1 MKFARIRA
9 VLVDARA
16 CCSYPLL
23 LASLALTA
31 PTLIAAEHTPRPL
44 SGVGA
49 SPVAESYP
57 VRPVRVI
64 VPVTAGSTT
73 DVLAR
78 LVSQKLSELWAQPAV
93 VDNRTGAGGTIG
105 AGLVAKAPQ
114 DGYTLLIYSNAFTQI
129 PALYANLPYDMRN
142 SFTAVSALVTSPYV
156 LVVGPPAGV
165 RTIAELIAAA
175 KAKPG
180 QLTFG
185 SAGAGT
191 GTHFAAEKFKH
202 AAGIE
207 VVHVPYKGGPEA
219 TTDTMTGRVT
229 YWFPP
234 IGIALPFVRDNKLL
248 ALGVTSA
255 RRTSLLPNVPTFAE
269 SGLAGYEDAIWFGM
283 WAPAGTPTAVIDKVG
298 KDVARALASAD
309 MREKLLNL
317 GMEPMRLS
325 PAEFAQLVRAETES
339 SGRIITALGIKAQ

>member
-1 MKFARIRA
+1 MKVRSVVCLI
-9 VLVDARA
+9 LVGVCIAGTA
-16 CCSYPLL
+16 LAENYPN
-23 LASLALTA
+23 
-31 PTLIAAEHTPRPL
+31 
-44 SGVGA
+44 
-49 SPVAESYP
+49 
-57 VRPVRVI
+57 RPVRVI
-64 VPVTAGSTT
+64 VPVTAGSTN

-78 LVSQKLSELWAQPAV
+78 LVSQKLSELWAQSVV

-114 DGYTLLIYSNAFTQI
+114 DGYTLLIYSNAFTQVQ
-129 PALYANLPYDMRN
+129 ALYANLPYDTRK
-142 SFTAVSALVTSPYV
+142 SFTAVSALVSSPYV

-165 RTIAELIAAA
+165 RTIPELIAAG

-180 QLTFG
+180 HLTFG
-185 SAGAGT
+185 SAGVGT
-191 GTHFAAEKFKH
+191 GTHFAAEKFKR

-207 VVHVPYKGGPEA
+207 VVHVPYKGAPEA

-234 IGIALPFVRDNKLL
+234 VGIAMPFVRDAKLL

-255 RRTSLLPNVPTFAE
+255 QRASLLPNVPTFAE

-283 WAPAGTPTAVIDKVG
+283 WAPAGTPKAVVDKIG
-298 KDVARALASAD
+298 KDIARALESAD
-309 MREKLLNL
+309 VREKLLNL

-325 PAEFAQLVRAETES
+325 PAEFANFVRVEMDRAAPMIK
-339 SGRIITALGIKAQ
+339 GLGIKPQ